1 MLIKQALDADAP
13 LPDCAPATIS
23 HTLVH
28 LLAALH
34 TPLVPTDL
42 QQQCCAAE
50 DRDDGFAILEG
61 VEGVHTNVSLVQ
73 EDHKAVLISLDL
85 DWSDERRQAL

>member
-1 MLIKQALDADAP
+1 
-13 LPDCAPATIS
+13 
-23 HTLVH
+23 
-28 LLAALH
+28 
-34 TPLVPTDL
+34 VPTDL

-61 VEGVHTNVSLVQ
+61 VEGVHTNVSQVQ
-73 EDHKAVLISLDL
+73 EDHKAVLISLDF